1 MSSIINTNN
10 VITIALFLFANISS
24 AKSFYLDEYK
34 VIYSTKG
41 NLICKKFK
49 SKLLILESKN
59 RPESHVIRFQNIDS
73 QGESNCKEIYLEFGF
88 LFGVKLTDLNSD
100 GLNDLILRTASGE
113 ENDILFI
120 YNSSCLKL
128 LESKTFLGETYT
140 INNPKSCIY
149 TYKQVGCSW
158 ESTFYKISNQHLME
172 IRHLFFDECQN
183 KIVLKDSQ
191 RNNLKLNNL
200 ELEIL
205 KKANGNKK
213 INFLLT
219 FWETNNTKQGR

>member
-1 MSSIINTNN
+1 MGNLFFGNHTLITKKMLSIINTNN
-10 VITIALFLFANISS
+10 VIIIALIFLANISFARS
-24 AKSFYLDEYK
+24 VDEYK

-41 NLICKKFK
+41 NLISKKFK
-49 SKLLILESKN
+49 SKLVILESIN

-73 QGESNCKEIYLEFGF
+73 QGESNCKEISLEFGF
-88 LFGVKLTDLNSD
+88 FIGVKLTDLNND

-128 LESKTFLGETYT
+128 LESQTFLGEIYK

-158 ESTFYKISNQHLME
+158 
-172 IRHLFFDECQN
+172 
-183 KIVLKDSQ
+183 
-191 RNNLKLNNL
+191 
-200 ELEIL
+200 
-205 KKANGNKK
+205 
-213 INFLLT
+213 
-219 FWETNNTKQGR
+219 